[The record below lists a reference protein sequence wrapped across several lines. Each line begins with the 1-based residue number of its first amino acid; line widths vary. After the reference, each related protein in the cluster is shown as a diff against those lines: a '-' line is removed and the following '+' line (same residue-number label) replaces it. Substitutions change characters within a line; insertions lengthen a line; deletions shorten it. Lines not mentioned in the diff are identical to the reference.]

1 MIVSGRYPEGIAA
14 HSRWLSAAIPPVQ
27 QHHSDPIPEG
37 LQPLESLAQSYGWNP
52 SGIQEPV
59 GHEIRWYRYAR
70 PPAMNCDPSGVG
82 FWHLTGYPVG
92 GM

>member
-52 SGIQEPV
+52 SGIQERCWNLKPV
-59 GHEIRWYRYAR
+59 VSLR
-70 PPAMNCDPSGVG
+70 ST
-82 FWHLTGYPVG
+82 TGYWLRPLRG
-92 GM
+92 GTMDFLV